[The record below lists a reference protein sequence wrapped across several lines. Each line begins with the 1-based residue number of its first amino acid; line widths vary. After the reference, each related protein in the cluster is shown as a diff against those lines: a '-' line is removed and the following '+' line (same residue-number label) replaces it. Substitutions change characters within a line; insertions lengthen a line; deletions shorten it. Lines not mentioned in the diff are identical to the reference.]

1 MCTKFF
7 NNSSNDVAHKAY
19 NLKAIKIEP
28 ADGRLEINST
38 SPLSDA
44 GSTTSIANSPNG
56 ILSVSEGL
64 TDGKSVTA
72 NNTIAALYSFVKR
85 FDKDFSG
92 FLKIS
97 NPATGRSTNA
107 ILKRSKP
114 ATGRSN
120 KELWK

>member
-7 NNSSNDVAHKAY
+7 NNSSNDAAHKAY

-28 ADGRLEINST
+28 AGGQIGNT
-38 SPLSDA
+38 SSSSVPGT

-64 TDGKSVTA
+64 TDGKSATA

-85 FDKDFSG
+85 FDKDFFG
-92 FLKIS
+92 FFK
-97 NPATGRSTNA
+97 
-107 ILKRSKP
+107 
-114 ATGRSN
+114 
-120 KELWK
+120 